1 MNAQLNEVRQE
12 YNQVA
17 IRVGGAKS
25 GLRALQ
31 QQMQRQGVD
40 MRGDMLETESRMD
53 YLMIESMDS
62 LRAGD
67 AESARTSLQMAQR
80 ALETIEKFLG
90 R

>member
-1 MNAQLNEVRQE
+1 MNELRQE

-17 IRVGGAKS
+17 IRVGAAKS

-40 MRGDMLETESRMD
+40 MRGDMLEAESRMD
-53 YLMIESMDS
+53 YLMQESMGS
-62 LRAGD
+62 LRSGD
-67 AESARTSLQMAQR
+67 VDSARTSLQMAER
-80 ALETIEKFLG
+80 SLEMIEKFLG

>member
-1 MNAQLNEVRQE
+1 MNELRQQ

-17 IRVGGAKS
+17 IRVGAAKS

-40 MRGDMLETESRMD
+40 MRGDMLEAESRMD
-53 YLMIESMDS
+53 YLMKESMDS
-62 LRAGD
+62 MRAGD
-67 AESARTSLQMAQR
+67 ADSSRTSLQMAER
-80 ALETIEKFLG
+80 SLETIEKFLG